1 MKLKV
6 NELKELVKL
15 NGGFSVSPNGDTPKS
30 GFMVSIRDLY
40 KISLDLIEQ
49 DEINFASDI
58 ASEVNGYIGGW
69 LDTADTNV
77 NNFYMDISVNIQ
89 DREKALQVARENGQ
103 LAIYDIEK
111 NESIYL

>member
-1 MKLKV
+1 MLKCSD
-6 NELKELVKL
+6 LKQMVRD
-15 NGGFSVSPNGDTPKS
+15 NGGFSVSPSGDSPKS
-30 GFMVSIRDLY
+30 GFMVSVRDLY

-49 DEINFASDI
+49 DEIDFASDI
-58 ASEVNGYIGGW
+58 ASEINGYIGGW
-69 LDTADTNV
+69 LDVNDTNI

-89 DREKALQVARENGQ
+89 DKEQALKVARENGQ